1 MNIHPVLNSE
11 NDFVSEYVDN
21 DIDEDMKLTRDDYIK
36 LLHHYQQFEN
46 HPKKHNKKHTSTI
59 NTLST
64 ISFTE
69 LKDKAHTILGRKFCT
84 CITPTDVQSK
94 NASKRKN
101 ILLSKKRI
109 SYCTNSIFNNRGLKR
124 HGFNCR
130 NRTHKLTQ
138 TVTKTQKDL
147 VL

>member
-1 MNIHPVLNSE
+1 MNIHPVLHSE
-11 NDFVSEYVDN
+11 NDIVSEYVDN

-36 LLHHYQQFEN
+36 LLHHYQQNEN
-46 HPKKHNKKHTSTI
+46 HPKKRNKNPSTI
-59 NTLST
+59 NTL
-64 ISFTE
+64 SFTE

-84 CITPTDVQSK
+84 CISPTYVQSK
-94 NASKRKN
+94 NGPKRKN

-147 VL
+147 LL

>member
-1 MNIHPVLNSE
+1 MNIHPVLHSE
-11 NDFVSEYVDN
+11 NDIVSEYVDN

-36 LLHHYQQFEN
+36 LLHHYQQNEN
-46 HPKKHNKKHTSTI
+46 HHKKRNKNPSTI
-59 NTLST
+59 NTL
-64 ISFTE
+64 SFTE

-84 CITPTDVQSK
+84 CISPTYVQSK
-94 NASKRKN
+94 NGPKRKN
-101 ILLSKKRI
+101 ILSKKRI

-138 TVTKTQKDL
+138 TVTKTQKVL

>member
-1 MNIHPVLNSE
+1 MNIHPVLHSE
-11 NDFVSEYVDN
+11 NDIVSEYVDN

-36 LLHHYQQFEN
+36 LLHHYQQNEN
-46 HPKKHNKKHTSTI
+46 HPKKHNKNPSRI
-59 NTLST
+59 NTL
-64 ISFTE
+64 SFTE